1 MAENQAAWLTE
12 AEAYPF
18 AVNDAPKPIPGPGE
32 IVIKNAAVA
41 INPVDWKIQTHGRY
55 LNTYPFILGED
66 VAGVV
71 EAVGSGVTRFIKG
84 QRVIAHCH
92 GLVTRNPANS
102 SFQLYPV
109 VTEALAA
116 PIPDSLS
123 FEQAVVL
130 PLAISTASAGL
141 FQKEYLNLPL
151 PSSSKTEPTGQ
162 TILIWGG
169 ASSVGATAIQLAAA
183 SGLTVVTT
191 ASEANHEFV
200 KSLGADLV
208 FDYRSPTVVQD
219 IANAIE
225 GSEFVGIYD
234 AISEDNSFAPLA
246 ALVEKLNISVPV
258 ASVLPYDKP
267 TETFAPKFGKIL
279 SAPRF
284 LFVAILMLS
293 RIVLAYSIIQE
304 PNQHVG
310 EWIWGKFVPE
320 ALANGKLQAKPD
332 ALVVGTGLGYIQN
345 ALDIQKK
352 GVSAKKVVVSI

>member
-41 INPVDWKIQTHGRY
+41 INPVDWKIQTHGGY

-66 VAGVV
+66 AAGVV

-141 FQKEYLNLPL
+141 FQKDYLNLPL
-151 PSSSKTEPTGQ
+151 PSSSKAEPTGQ

-183 SGLTVVTT
+183 SGLNVVTT

-234 AISEDNSFAPLA
+234 AISEENSFAPLA

-267 TETFAPKFGKIL
+267 TETFAPKF
-279 SAPRF
+279 
-284 LFVAILMLS
+284 
-293 RIVLAYSIIQE
+293 VLASSIIQE

-332 ALVVGTGLGYIQN
+332 ALVVGTGLGDIQN